1 MFVKLIPWQR
11 AVQRRQCQAGM
22 AGSFLVADLFD
33 FFRKRLWRPLEES
46 SKKGTSRGR
55 TECVGRTWRSS
66 VSKGKASGYHLTN
79 QDASIVLGMT
89 ARGDRDH
96 DIAAWFGVNQG
107 RIAEVKG
114 GEFGSISAASSG
126 ELPPKGP
133 PGVKGKRARYS
144 LGEIAKAL
152 DAGDTAKAKD
162 LVQQAI
168 ARFDAN
174 ET

>member
-1 MFVKLIPWQR
+1 MTTIAQLQRDTLGYLPLDFHFGTKGSGRSIYVKGQGQR
-11 AVQRRQCQAGM
+11 
-22 AGSFLVADLFD
+22 L
-33 FFRKRLWRPLEES
+33 
-46 SKKGTSRGR
+46 
-55 TECVGRTWRSS
+55 
-66 VSKGKASGYHLTN
+66 HLTN
-79 QDASIVLGMT
+79 HDASIVLGMI

-114 GEFGSISAASSG
+114 GEFGSISAATRA

-152 DAGDTAKAKD
+152 DAGDTTKAID

-168 ARFDAN
+168 ARYDAN
-174 ET
+174 EA